1 MFKNHKK
8 ILFLLII
15 IGLIFVS
22 SNVAFAQ
29 GDNETDIAIEDNQLA
44 PITEEDSIDNALN
57 DNDLSTANDDG
68 ISSSDNITLLIVS
81 DNPGTNILDAACQE
95 LFNEND
101 FKNVNIIDLD
111 FSYLL
116 LYNYIAPLKNI

>member
-68 ISSSDNITLLIVS
+68 ISS
-81 DNPGTNILDAACQE
+81 
-95 LFNEND
+95 
-101 FKNVNIIDLD
+101 
-111 FSYLL
+111 
-116 LYNYIAPLKNI
+116 

>member
-44 PITEEDSIDNALN
+44 PITEEDSI
-57 DNDLSTANDDG
+57 
-68 ISSSDNITLLIVS
+68 V
-81 DNPGTNILDAACQE
+81 
-95 LFNEND
+95 
-101 FKNVNIIDLD
+101 
-111 FSYLL
+111 
-116 LYNYIAPLKNI
+116 